1 MSLTYTLHTLIHS
14 KQRTQSC
21 DFHYST
27 VNIFKNMTYQM
38 TRSPQ
43 NIIRFSEKKLIQQL
57 RQSKSH
63 PQTPTTPQPKAAKR
77 PAETSQ
83 EDARELAKKVLAAQ
97 QSKLSRPE
105 NKEKGFK
112 RSRNLER
119 HRRDPDKPPSAAPSY
134 KPFDD
139 AKSGLRGPG
148 ERSSSPGVDSPKK
161 GLYDSFVSSGT
172 LDDEKRGFHQDSFG
186 GRKRGHTIF
195 VSAQEISQELCK
207 QAFSKFGTMANL
219 ALEPE
224 RRRAF
229 ITFDTVEAADKA
241 CEEMNGNM
249 VNGMTLRVNFAR
261 KQPALE
267 AVQNNTNSPWTKIA
281 GGITKTR
288 PKDSRE
294 VVVYDNDDPF
304 A

>member
-1 MSLTYTLHTLIHS
+1 MGYSNKLTEEEEML
-14 KQRTQSC
+14 Q
-21 DFHYST
+21 
-27 VNIFKNMTYQM
+27 
-38 TRSPQ
+38 
-43 NIIRFSEKKLIQQL
+43 KKFAKLRKKKKMIQQL
-57 RQSKSH
+57 RQSKSN
-63 PQTPTTPQPKAAKR
+63 PQTPTTPQPKATKR

-97 QSKLSRPE
+97 HSKSNKPE

-119 HRRDPDKPPSAAPSY
+119 QRNQDKPVSAAPSY

-139 AKSGLRGPG
+139 HKSGLRGAN
-148 ERSSSPGVDSPKK
+148 EQSSSPSVDSSKK
-161 GLYDSFVSSGT
+161 SLYDSFVSSGT
-172 LDDEKRGFHQDSFG
+172 LEDEKRGFNQEG
-186 GRKRGHTIF
+186 GKKQGHTIF
-195 VSAQEISQELCK
+195 VTSPEISEDLCK
-207 QAFSKFGTMANL
+207 QAFSRFGTMANVS
-219 ALEPE
+219 LEVE
-224 RRRAF
+224 RKRAF
-229 ITFDTVEAADKA
+229 ITFDKMEDADKA
-241 CEEMNGNM
+241 IEEMNGTM
-249 VNGMTLRVNFAR
+249 VNGMTVRVAMAR
-261 KQPALE
+261 RQPSLE